1 MKAEELRRSVLQLA
15 VEGKLVE
22 QRPEEGTARE
32 LLVEIAA
39 ERERLVREGK
49 MKKGKPLA
57 PVSPDEVPFEI
68 PESWEWVRLGEVA
81 NRIHYGYSSNRNS

>member
-32 LLVEIAA
+32 A
-39 ERERLVREGK
+39 GT
-49 MKKGKPLA
+49 
-57 PVSPDEVPFEI
+57 
-68 PESWEWVRLGEVA
+68 
-81 NRIHYGYSSNRNS
+81 